1 MVDPLLQFKITP
13 LIHLELAGWDISFTN
28 SSLFMVLA
36 TFAIIIFFYCS
47 VNPRRL
53 VPNRLQIIAESL
65 YGFISD
71 MIQENTGKAGL
82 PYLPYIFSVFLFIL
96 MGNMLG
102 MLPYGFTFTSHIIVT
117 FTLAAIVV
125 SAVTILGFVHHGFHF
140 LRLFCPPNT
149 PIFIIP
155 LLVPIEI
162 ISYLTRA
169 VSLSIRLFANM
180 IAGHAMLKL
189 FGGFAL
195 ALASTVFFPVAL
207 ASVAISVAITG
218 FEFLIA
224 LLQAYIFTILT
235 CIYLNDALNLH

>member
-1 MVDPLLQFKITP
+1 MVDPLHQFNIRP

-28 SSLFMVLA
+28 SSLFMVL
-36 TFAIIIFFYCS
+36 TTLVIITFFYCS
-47 VNPRRL
+47 VNPRAL
-53 VPNRLQIIAESL
+53 VPGRFQIIAESL

-71 MIQENTGKAGL
+71 MIRENTGKAGL
-82 PYLPYIFSVFLFIL
+82 PYFPYIFSLFLFIL

-102 MLPYGFTFTSHIIVT
+102 MLPYSFTFTSHIIVT
-117 FTLAAIVV
+117 FTLAVLVV
-125 SAVTILGFVHHGFHF
+125 SAVTVLGFAYHGFRF

-149 PIFIIP
+149 PVFIIP

-162 ISYLTRA
+162 MSYLTRS

-189 FGGFAL
+189 FGGFAI
-195 ALASTVFFPVAL
+195 ALAGTVFFPVAL
-207 ASVAISVAITG
+207 ASVAINVAITG

-235 CIYLNDALNLH
+235 CIYLHDALNLH

>member
-1 MVDPLLQFKITP
+1 MVDPLHQFKIHP

-28 SSLFMVLA
+28 SALFMVLA
-36 TFAIIIFFYCS
+36 TLVIILFFYFS
-47 VNPRRL
+47 VNPRTL
-53 VPNRLQIIAESL
+53 VPNRLQVISESI
-65 YGFISD
+65 YVFISD
-71 MIQENTGKAGL
+71 MIRENAGKAGL
-82 PYLPYIFSVFLFIL
+82 PYFPYIFSLFLFIL

-102 MLPYGFTFTSHIIVT
+102 MLPYSFTFTSHIIVT
-117 FTLAAIVV
+117 FSLAVLVIT
-125 SAVTILGFVHHGFHF
+125 SVTFVGFARHGWRF
-140 LRLFCPPNT
+140 LRLFCPQNT

-162 ISYLTRA
+162 MSYLTRT

-189 FGGFAL
+189 FAGFAIVL
-195 ALASTVFFPVAL
+195 AGTAFFPIAL
-207 ASVAISVAITG
+207 ASVAINVAITG

-235 CIYLNDALNLH
+235 CIYLHDALNLH

>member
-1 MVDPLLQFKITP
+1 MVDPLHQFNIRP

-36 TFAIIIFFYCS
+36 TLVITTFFYCS
-47 VNPRRL
+47 VNPRAL
-53 VPNRLQIIAESL
+53 VPGRFQIIAESL

-71 MIQENTGKAGL
+71 MIRENTGKAGL
-82 PYLPYIFSVFLFIL
+82 PYFPYIFSLFLFIL

-102 MLPYGFTFTSHIIVT
+102 MLPYSFTFTSHIIVT
-117 FTLAAIVV
+117 FTLAVLVV
-125 SAVTILGFVHHGFHF
+125 SAVTVLGFASHGFRF

-149 PIFIIP
+149 PVFIIP

-162 ISYLTRA
+162 MSYLTRS

-189 FGGFAL
+189 FGGFAI
-195 ALASTVFFPVAL
+195 ALAGPVFFPVAL
-207 ASVAISVAITG
+207 ASVAINVAITG

-235 CIYLNDALNLH
+235 CIYLHDALNLH

>member
-1 MVDPLLQFKITP
+1 MVDPLHQFKIHP

-36 TFAIIIFFYCS
+36 TLVIIAFFYFS
-47 VNPRRL
+47 VNPRAL
-53 VPNRLQIIAESL
+53 VPNRFQIIAESL

-71 MIQENTGKAGL
+71 MIQENAGKAGL
-82 PYLPYIFSVFLFIL
+82 PYFPYIFSLFLFIL

-117 FTLAAIVV
+117 FTLAALVV
-125 SAVTILGFVHHGFHF
+125 SAVTVLGFVYHGFHF
-140 LRLFCPPNT
+140 LRLFCPPST

-162 ISYLTRA
+162 MSYLTRS

-189 FGGFAL
+189 FAGFAI
-195 ALASTVFFPVAL
+195 ALAGTVFFPVAL
-207 ASVAISVAITG
+207 ASIAINVAITG

-235 CIYLNDALNLH
+235 CIYLHDALSLH

>member
-1 MVDPLLQFKITP
+1 MVDPLHQFRIHP
-13 LIHLELAGWDISFTN
+13 LVHLELAGWDISFTN

-36 TFAIIIFFYCS
+36 TLVIITFMYFS
-47 VNPRRL
+47 VNPRSL
-53 VPNRLQIIAESL
+53 VPNRFQVISEML
-65 YGFISD
+65 YTFISD
-71 MIQENTGKAGL
+71 MIRDNAGKAGL
-82 PYLPYIFSVFLFIL
+82 VYFPYIFSLFLFIL

-102 MLPYGFTFTSHIIVT
+102 MIPYSFTFTSHIIVT
-117 FTLAAIVV
+117 FSLAVLV
-125 SAVTILGFVHHGFHF
+125 LFFVTIIGFARHGWRFF
-140 LRLFCPPNT
+140 RLFCPENT

-162 ISYLTRA
+162 MSYLTRT

-189 FGGFAL
+189 FASFAIIL
-195 ALASTVFFPVAL
+195 AGTAFFPVAL
-207 ASVAISVAITG
+207 ASIAINVAITG

-235 CIYLNDALNLH
+235 CIYLHDALNLH

>member
-1 MVDPLLQFKITP
+1 MVDPLYQFKIRP
-13 LIHLELAGWDISFTN
+13 LIHLEWGGWDISFTN

-36 TFAIIIFFYCS
+36 TLILIMFFSFS
-47 VNPRRL
+47 VNARSL
-53 VPNRLQIIAESL
+53 IPNRLQMISELL
-65 YGFISD
+65 YTFVSD

-82 PYLPYIFSVFLFIL
+82 PYFPYIFSLFLFIL

-102 MLPYGFTFTSHIIVT
+102 MVPYGFTFTSHIIVT
-117 FTLAAIVV
+117 FSLAFMAISFITV
-125 SAVTILGFVHHGFHF
+125 LGIVRHKWRF
-140 LRLFCPPNT
+140 LRLFCPENT
-149 PIFIIP
+149 PVFIIP

-162 ISYLTRA
+162 MSYLTRS

-189 FGGFAL
+189 FAGFAI
-195 ALASTVFFPVAL
+195 ALAGTAFFPVAL
-207 ASVAISVAITG
+207 ASVAMNVAITG

-235 CIYLNDALNLH
+235 CIYLHDALNLH